1 MGKNRQ
7 IVLSGNDV
15 ESHIGFAQASRI
27 DELLCISGTGPS
39 DEFGQTVGLNDIN
52 LQAQYSFEKGLDSV
66 LQAGGT
72 LDDIIRTR
80 IFVTN
85 RDDLKT
91 VANIHREFFSSIQ
104 PACTILIVQ
113 GLLNPEWLVQI
124 EMDAYIKAV

>member
-1 MGKNRQ
+1 M
-7 IVLSGNDV
+7 
-15 ESHIGFAQASRI
+15 
-27 DELLCISGTGPS
+27 CISGTGPS
-39 DEFGQTVGLNDIN
+39 DEFGETVGLNDIN

-85 RDDLKT
+85 RDDLKS

-104 PACTILIVQ
+104 PACTLLIVQ
-113 GLLNPEWLVQI
+113 GLLSPEWLVQI
-124 EMDAYIKAV
+124 EMDVILNLYKLVNLLV

>member
-1 MGKNRQ
+1 M
-7 IVLSGNDV
+7 
-15 ESHIGFAQASRI
+15 
-27 DELLCISGTGPS
+27 CISGTGPS

-85 RDDLKT
+85 RDDLKS
-91 VANIHREFFSSIQ
+91 VANIHREFSVQFNRLVL
-104 PACTILIVQ
+104 LIVQ
-113 GLLNPEWLVQI
+113 GLLNLNG
-124 EMDAYIKAV
+124 